1 MSKIKWIIFSVI
13 SLGILALLVI
23 FSNQSKIDV
32 SNVDVNAIQVASDQ
46 SGNIADNVSGKI
58 DSKVMLIEYADYQ
71 CPGCA
76 GVYPT
81 IKSVT
86 EEYADRI
93 AFVFRNFPLT
103 TIHAN
108 AKAAAATSEAAGLQG
123 KFWEMHD
130 KIYTTQ
136 SSWSNLSESD
146 RVEFFANYAKDL
158 SLDIDKFNKDI
169 VSSSVSHKIS
179 FDLAVGKKAEVD
191 STPTFFLNGVK
202 LDQSVW
208 ADAAKLKEAI
218 DEELSKN

>member
-1 MSKIKWIIFSVI
+1 MNKIKWIVFSVI
-13 SLGILALLVI
+13 SVGILALLVI

-32 SNVDVNAIQVASDQ
+32 SNVDVNAIQIASDQ
-46 SGNIADNVSGKI
+46 SGNISDNVSGKT
-58 DSKVMLIEYADYQ
+58 DSKVILIEYADYQ

-81 IKSVT
+81 VQSVT

-103 TIHAN
+103 TIHPN

-130 KIYTTQ
+130 KVYRGQ
-136 SSWSNLSESD
+136 SSWSNLSESA

-158 SLDIDKFNKDI
+158 NLDINKFNEDI
-169 VSSSVSHKIS
+169 ISKSVSSKIS
-179 FDLAVGKKAEVD
+179 FDLAVGKKAKVD

-202 LDQSVW
+202 LEQSVW
-208 ADAAKLKEAI
+208 ADETKLKEAI
-218 DEELSKN
+218 DKELSKN

>member
-1 MSKIKWIIFSVI
+1 LSKIKWIIFSII
-13 SLGILALLVI
+13 SVGVLALLVI

-32 SNVDVNAIQVASDQ
+32 SNVDVNAIQIASDQ
-46 SGNIADNVSGKI
+46 SGNIADNVSGKA
-58 DSKVMLIEYADYQ
+58 DSKVTLIEYADYQ

-86 EEYADRI
+86 EEYADRV

-130 KIYTTQ
+130 KVYKGQ
-136 SSWSNLSESD
+136 SSWSNLSESA
-146 RVEFFANYAKDL
+146 RVEFFANYAKEL
-158 SLDIDKFNKDI
+158 NLDMDKFNKDI
-169 VSSSVSHKIS
+169 VSSSVSQKIS
-179 FDLAVGKKAEVD
+179 FDLAVGKKAKVD

-218 DEELSKN
+218 DTELSKN